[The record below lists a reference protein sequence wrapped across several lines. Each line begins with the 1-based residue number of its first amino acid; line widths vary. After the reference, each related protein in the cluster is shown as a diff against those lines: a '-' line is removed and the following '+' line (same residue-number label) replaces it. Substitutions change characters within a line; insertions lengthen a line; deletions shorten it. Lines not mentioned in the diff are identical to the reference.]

1 MIDRIQSNTGVCLF
15 FHPVQDKNAALNFTL
30 SVNFTFSKMA
40 CKLIWWCSCSSSSQ
54 LQWIYDLKMYLYL
67 NERGRLPSPVKTCW
81 TLQLK
86 KWHSMFFYEKGEKR
100 VYFCTKWIHPK
111 SAFPKKSSPS
121 SASLLFQHLSGSGT
135 VVLARCAERKKIRQT
150 ENESGRR

>member
-1 MIDRIQSNTGVCLF
+1 MDRIQSNAGVCLF
-15 FHPVQDKNAALNFTL
+15 FHPVQDKIAALNFTL

-67 NERGRLPSPVKTCW
+67 NERGRLPSPGKTCW

-86 KWHSMFFYEKGEKR
+86 KWHSMFFYEKGGGEEFISVLSRYIPKVLFPRKALR
-100 VYFCTKWIHPK
+100 V
-111 SAFPKKSSPS
+111 
-121 SASLLFQHLSGSGT
+121 LLHYCFNTYLGAGLWYWQD
-135 VVLARCAERKKIRQT
+135 VLKERK
-150 ENESGRR
+150 